1 MSDFIE
7 DGLLEGEAVLHS
19 SGIHRALYALPCV
32 PLVAACLLLGVDVE
46 MAAIMAFAGL
56 VFLVLAWIWI
66 EKTDVVLTDRRIII
80 RYGLFGILAYEQ
92 RLPKVESVTY
102 TQAPLPRLLGFGT
115 LTVKGTGGGSTLVP
129 CVRDPAAFRD
139 AFHRALGE
147 AA

>member
-1 MSDFIE
+1 MSDFIA
-7 DGLLEGEAVLHS
+7 DGLLEGETVLHS

-32 PLVAACLLLGVDVE
+32 PLVVTCLLLGVDVE
-46 MAAIMAFAGL
+46 MAAIMALAGF

-66 EKTDVVLTDRRIII
+66 EKTDVVLTNRRIII

-92 RLPKVESVTY
+92 RLPKVESVTF

-115 LTVKGTGGGSTLVP
+115 LAVKGTGGGSTLVP